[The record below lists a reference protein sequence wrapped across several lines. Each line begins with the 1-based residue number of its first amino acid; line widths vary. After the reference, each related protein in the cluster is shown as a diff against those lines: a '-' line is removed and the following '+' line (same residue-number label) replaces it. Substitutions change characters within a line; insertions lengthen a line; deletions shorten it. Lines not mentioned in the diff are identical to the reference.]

1 MHKDIITPVD
11 KRALEAELAP
21 DKLVREFQNLS
32 VYIVTARNAPNVM
45 DEIGR
50 IREIEFRK
58 EGGGTAK
65 EKDVD
70 QFDTGEIPYNQ
81 LVAWD
86 PKERE
91 IVAMYRYIL
100 CRDAIRRNGEISLAT
115 HRLFSFSQIFIE
127 EILPVTI
134 ELGRSV
140 VNRNAKKCLH
150 GLYVI
155 WSGLAALVSEY
166 QDMKYFFGKTTMYES
181 YPAVARD
188 MLFSF
193 IELYFGADGSLVK
206 PRDELRYEMTS
217 DQERLSQLFTGG
229 DYRKDYTKLL
239 NEYSK
244 LGLAVP
250 PLIISYLRL
259 TSTIKCFGTA
269 WNPHFGNVMETAF
282 LLTIED
288 IDGSKRKKFVDT
300 YKSINPNLFE

>member
-1 MHKDIITPVD
+1 MHRDIITAVD
-11 KRALEAELAP
+11 KQALEAELTP
-21 DKLVREFQNLS
+21 KRLVRQFQGLS
-32 VYIVTARNAPNVM
+32 VYMITAQNAPNVM

-50 IREIEFRK
+50 IREIEFRR

-70 QFDTGEIPYNQ
+70 QFDTGEIPYRQ

-100 CRDAIRRNGEISLAT
+100 CRNAIRRDGEISLAT
-115 HRLFSFSQIFIE
+115 HRLFSFSERFIE

-140 VNRNAKKCLH
+140 VNRNAKKCFH

-155 WSGLAALVSEY
+155 WAGLAALVNEY
-166 QDMKYFFGKTTMYES
+166 GEMRYFFGKTTIYES
-181 YPAVARD
+181 CPAMARD

-193 IELYFGADGSLVK
+193 IELYFGDNGSLVK
-206 PRDELRYEMTS
+206 PRENLRYEMTS
-217 DQERLSQLFTGG
+217 DQAKLSYLFSGN
-229 DYRKDYTKLL
+229 DYRKDYAKLL
-239 NEYSK
+239 TEYSK
-244 LGLAVP
+244 LGLSVP

-259 TSTIKCFGTA
+259 TSTIKFFGTA

-282 LLTIED
+282 LLTIKD
-288 IDGSKRKKFVDT
+288 INRSKRKKFIDT
-300 YKSINPNLFE
+300 YKSINPDLFF